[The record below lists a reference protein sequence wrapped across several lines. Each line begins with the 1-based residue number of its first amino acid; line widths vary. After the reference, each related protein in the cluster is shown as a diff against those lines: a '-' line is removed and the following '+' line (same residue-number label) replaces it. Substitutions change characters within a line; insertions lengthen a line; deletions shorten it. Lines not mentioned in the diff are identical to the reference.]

1 MLQFRSSHAQAVSDV
16 YIFAAEYLRINTE
29 DHIFQ
34 VQTLLIAYYSLINA
48 QIWFELLF
56 IFI

>member
-16 YIFAAEYLRINTE
+16 YIFAAEYMRINTE

-34 VQTLLIAYYSLINA
+34 VLID
-48 QIWFELLF
+48 
-56 IFI
+56 